1 MIVLLVSPDLM
12 VQTRVA
18 GTLARH
24 GYRVRALERP
34 PDVADVGD
42 AVAVLVD
49 LNTPGWQ
56 EAVSAGRQS
65 GRPVLAFGQ
74 HVDQERLARAR
85 AAGCQ
90 TIVARSRFFAD
101 MPALVQKL
109 AAAVPPSA
117 S

>member
-1 MIVLLVSPDLM
+1 MMVLLVSSDVM
-12 VQTRVA
+12 VQTRVVD
-18 GTLARH
+18 TLGRH

-34 PDVADVGD
+34 PDVTDVGD
-42 AVAVLVD
+42 AAAVLVD

-56 EAVSAGRQS
+56 EAVSAGQQG

-74 HVDQERLARAR
+74 HVDQERLAGAR

-90 TIVARSRFFAD
+90 AVVARSRFFAD
-101 MPALVQKL
+101 MLPLVQKL
-109 AAAVPPSA
+109 AAGVPPSA